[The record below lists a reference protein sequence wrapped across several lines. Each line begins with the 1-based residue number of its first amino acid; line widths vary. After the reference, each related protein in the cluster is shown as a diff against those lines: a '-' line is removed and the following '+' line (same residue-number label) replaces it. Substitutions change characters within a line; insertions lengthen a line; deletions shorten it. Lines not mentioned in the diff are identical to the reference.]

1 MDEADAPLPHVAWTS
16 EGRPQGE
23 AVSHWLSYFAERR
36 EGSPIDVTVYDPEC
50 FAARMVNRG
59 IGQVRVLRLQ
69 APAQRITHKD
79 THPEAGSPDHLVH
92 FLFALQGT
100 IEVTTDR
107 GQVAIEPGH
116 AMLIDNAVPYVLEMR
131 EAHEVIDLIM
141 PQQWLARHVPGAEAA
156 IGRPVSMWRGWAP
169 PLACLMETITLQDE
183 TYPLPRPLIA
193 EQLGSLLSLAIGTGE
208 AAPARRSDQLTRSI
222 LQRIEKQFD
231 DPELG
236 PAEVAKALGISKRY
250 LQTLLTNS
258 GTSFVRELNAVRLD
272 RASQFLVDPCL
283 KALSIGDI
291 AFRCGFLDPAYFARQ
306 FRKRFDATPRA
317 WREMS

>member
-1 MDEADAPLPHVAWTS
+1 LSEADPPLPNVAWTS
-16 EGRPQGE
+16 DGRTRSE

-36 EGSPIDVTVYDPEC
+36 EGSPINVEVYDPDC

-69 APAQRITHKD
+69 APAQRISHRD
-79 THPEAGSPDHLVH
+79 AHPEAGSADHLIH
-92 FLFALQGT
+92 FLFSLHGT
-100 IEVTTDR
+100 IEVTADKY
-107 GQVAIEPGH
+107 QAAIEPGH

-131 EAHEVIDLIM
+131 EPHEVIDLIM
-141 PQQWLARHVPGAEAA
+141 PYQWLAKHVPGADAA
-156 IGRPVSMWRGWAP
+156 IGKPVSMWRGWAP
-169 PLACLMETITLQDE
+169 PLACLMETVTLQDE
-183 TYPLPRPLIA
+183 NYPLPRPLIA
-193 EQLGSLLSLAIGTGE
+193 EQLGSLLALAIGASG
-208 AAPARRSDQLTRSI
+208 APAARRSAQLTREI
-222 LQRIEKQFD
+222 LQRIEKSFD
-231 DPELG
+231 DPELT
-236 PAEVAKALGISKRY
+236 PEQVAKELTISKRY
-250 LQTLLTNS
+250 LQALLANA